1 MSEQKQYKRISNSLD
16 RQIIGESSNG
26 INISKDGNTFLFS
39 GNNEEYL
46 QALRSGSISSDKG
59 EIATNDPNNVSSF
72 IGMYK
77 QGGASINLGNPN
89 QQSLNINNQ
98 PAKAENIVTPAVTI
112 TPTPLPSVEPT
123 PTPTPTPTVTPTPV
137 GPVEEDIQDFKF
149 EELPDQEGFQLFLE
163 QEIGEFEEDNP
174 DMEQPSSVS
183 ITGVTGGPT
192 GIGGGGGGFLQPG
205 LGTILNVATSKVG
218 ASAYPGPPDFK
229 AAGYQNG
236 NLPMSALI
244 GVGKGGRGQYVYNG
258 TGGWYLLH
266 PEAARQYLA
275 LLQLGKSNNI
285 KWTLTSAYRDINHQR
300 SLGSGRTVAK
310 PGGSPHGWAIAID
323 ISELHGAVTGGVD
336 KGDPAAN
343 ARVRATNPLYQ
354 WFATNAP
361 KYGFYNPYRLADGRG
376 VDEVWHW
383 EYWGFFVK

>member
-16 RQIIGESSNG
+16 RQIIGENSNG

-89 QQSLNINNQ
+89 QQSLNINTQ
-98 PAKAENIVTPAVTI
+98 PTKAENIVTPAITI
-112 TPTPLPSVEPT
+112 TPTPLPSVEST
-123 PTPTPTPTVTPTPV
+123 PTPTPTPTVTPTIIR
-137 GPVEEDIQDFKF
+137 PVEEDIQDFKF
-149 EELPDQEGFQLFLE
+149 EELPDEEGFQLFLE

-174 DMEQPSSVS
+174 DMDQPSSVLIS
-183 ITGVTGGPT
+183 GVQ
-192 GIGGGGGGFLQPG
+192 GGGGGGNLQPG
-205 LGTILNVATSKVG
+205 LGGIINVSTSKVG
-218 ASAYPGPPDFK
+218 ATAYPGPPDFK
-229 AAGYQNG
+229 SAGYQNG
-236 NLPMSALI
+236 NLPMNILI
-244 GVGKGGRGQYVYNG
+244 GVAKGGRSEYVYNG
-258 TGGWYLLH
+258 TSGWFLLH
-266 PEAARQYLA
+266 PEVAKQYLA
-275 LLQLGKSNNI
+275 LLQFGKSNNI
-285 KWTLTSAYRDINHQR
+285 KWTLTSAYRNASHQR
-300 SLGSGRTVAK
+300 SLGSGRTVAS
-310 PGGSPHGWAIAID
+310 PGNSPHGWAIAID
-323 ISELHGAVTGGVD
+323 ISELYGAVTGGVD

-354 WFATNAP
+354 WFAANAP
-361 KYGFYNPYRLADGRG
+361 KFGFYNPYRLADGGG

-383 EYWGFFVK
+383 EYWGFFIK